1 MNKHRIWENGT
12 VRAINSNTRKVNR
25 LFLKQQSRKQCLRVV
40 IVERASSNGKSIFL
54 KNRLAV
60 SDWCRIYFVGMG
72 DFWWR
77 CLFRFFQGR
86 KISSWRSCRLN
97 HSKKLS
103 FSDSQASY
111 VDYSVDLKPT
121 HGCRMK
127 KCKEQWGSCPE
138 SAPETRSYHT
148 RDFLEVRD
156 KKS

>member
-77 CLFRFFQGR
+77 CLFRFCQGR
-86 KISSWRSCRLN
+86 KISSWRSYRLN
-97 HSKKLS
+97 HSKKLFILWFPGLLRWLQGRFEACS
-103 FSDSQASY
+103 WLQDEEVQGAMGFLS
-111 VDYSVDLKPT
+111 
-121 HGCRMK
+121 G
-127 KCKEQWGSCPE
+127 KC
-138 SAPETRSYHT
+138 TRNQVLSHL
-148 RDFLEVRD
+148 RLLR
-156 KKS
+156 S